1 VGWYSAAYR
10 VVFFVLAIT
19 YASHVAWLPAVTR
32 AIAQKRSVD
41 AELSGSLRLSVLVTV
56 PFVVGGIMIAPKL
69 LSALFGDEYV
79 PAATALQLLM
89 VSLFFIAL
97 HGPSRNLFLAYD
109 RLGLESA
116 IMAVAVVVNV
126 GLNIVLIPRYGLN
139 GAAVATVAADGVIL
153 LLCVAA
159 IMRFHI
165 RPRLL
170 PLQIPLLAGIA
181 MAASLWLI
189 GVDRPAAVSIVFGGI
204 VYAGSLAGLT
214 RLLRSRSETH
224 VFIPAPDR

>member
-1 VGWYSAAYR
+1 

-32 AIAQKRSVD
+32 GVAQKRSIDV
-41 AELSGSLRLSVLVTV
+41 ELSGSLRLSVVVTV

-69 LSALFGDEYV
+69 LSALFGEEYM
-79 PAATALQLLM
+79 PASTALQLLM
-89 VSLFFIAL
+89 VSLFFISL
-97 HGPSRNLFLAYD
+97 HGPSRNLFLAFD
-109 RLGLESA
+109 RLGLESS

-126 GLNIVLIPRYGLN
+126 GLNLVLIPRYGLN
-139 GAAVATVAADGVIL
+139 GAALATVAADAVIL
-153 LLCVAA
+153 LLCAIA

-181 MAASLWLI
+181 MAASLWLL
-189 GVDRPAAVSIVFGGI
+189 GVDRPAAVSIVIGGI

-214 RLLRSRSETH
+214 RLLRNRSETS
-224 VFIPAPDR
+224 ALLTASDR